1 MQIYKD
7 WLKSNN
13 IQFEETPIGIL
24 FHYQGGG
31 FLIANNSNDRQYLQI
46 LMPNIYKVSP
56 YEKTQ
61 AMEVVNKMNIEFKCL
76 KALIQDDNSIWLS
89 TEIFIDSTPD
99 IKDFFSRLLSI
110 LLSGRIKFQ
119 ILMQ

>member
-1 MQIYKD
+1 MQIYKN
-7 WLKSNN
+7 WLRDNN

-61 AMEVVNKMNIEFKCL
+61 AMEVVNKMNVEFKCL
-76 KALIQDDNSIWLS
+76 KTLIQDDNSIWLS

>member
-61 AMEVVNKMNIEFKCL
+61 AMEVINKMNIEFKCL